1 MMADFLYEKAHT
13 LEIIFS
19 VVHHT
24 PFQKELN
31 PEVWYMGGFDHD
43 LGYLSVCLHR

>member
-31 PEVWYMGGFDHD
+31 PEVWYMGEV
-43 LGYLSVCLHR
+43 LTMILVI